1 MMRLFTLRHHR
12 KGPLIEDQFGDPIYF
27 DNKMD
32 AKILRDRFGGT
43 TVVAL
48 GPDHK
53 NTGSQT
59 NAR

>member
-1 MMRLFTLRHHR
+1 MRLFTLRRGR
-12 KGPLIEDQFGDPIYF
+12 KGPLVEDQFGDPIYF

-32 AKILRDRFGGT
+32 AKILRDRFGGD

-53 NTGSQT
+53 NTRRDT
-59 NAR
+59 NAC